1 MMLILCIERLRE
13 MAYVESFLLYIA
25 AVVFMFIVLF
35 GGVVVL
41 YMLFGQ
47 LKIFFETEEVTLQR
61 EKMFLYKLVK
71 NRFFKLAIL
80 VYFIAFGVFYIKE
93 SMTYFGKD
101 RAYPQAKAYKI
112 DADLISFYFD
122 FFIANRN
129 LYYRPIGLKF
139 IKPYEDIQNYFMKK
153 GFEYIPKEDA
163 ERAIWKYE
171 LYYANYVRATAAP
184 IDFEKLTPDDLGY
197 ILRIGGHPTIYK
209 AQAKQMLIE
218 VEHLLDMLMHNPMK
232 DKRYD
237 QVERYTATILFSEWW
252 QKFSFLHYTLGV
264 RTVDEES
271 SKEYRETIE
280 QWTDDPKYLKR
291 LSMLANWLDIVK
303 KKIDSSKALQQE
315 IKRYKLLYPDLMGL
329 RVWFASKITYAD
341 LLNKKFSCDLESLKR
356 YATKRKAFLNYTST
370 SKIFKK
376 LSWKERLIADK
387 SVQIDENA
395 LIVHI
400 LYSKCNITKKLL
412 KYSNDIDV
420 FDDEVYSKKEWK
432 EEKILK
438 GFKNGR

>member
-1 MMLILCIERLRE
+1 
-13 MAYVESFLLYIA
+13 
-25 AVVFMFIVLF
+25 
-35 GGVVVL
+35 
-41 YMLFGQ
+41 
-47 LKIFFETEEVTLQR
+47 
-61 EKMFLYKLVK
+61 
-71 NRFFKLAIL
+71 
-80 VYFIAFGVFYIKE
+80 
-93 SMTYFGKD
+93 MTYFSKD

-122 FFIANRN
+122 FFIVDRN

-139 IKPYEDIQNYFMKK
+139 IKPYEGIQNYFMKK
-153 GFEYIPKEDA
+153 GFEYIPKEDG

-171 LYYANYVRATAAP
+171 LYYANYIRAMVAP

-197 ILRIGGHPTIYK
+197 ILRIGGHTTIYK
-209 AQAKQMLIE
+209 PKAKQMLKE
-218 VEHLLDMLMHNPMK
+218 VEHLLDMLINNPMK

-237 QVERYTATILFSEWW
+237 MVERYTTTILFSEWW

-264 RTVDEES
+264 RTVDEEM
-271 SKEYRETIE
+271 SKQYNEIKIK
-280 QWTDDPKYLKR
+280 WTEDKTYLKR
-291 LSMLANWLDIVK
+291 LKHLSDWLDTVK
-303 KKIDSSKALQQE
+303 RKIYNSKVLQE
-315 IKRYKLLYPDLMGL
+315 EMKRHKLLYPDLMGL
-329 RVWFASKITYAD
+329 RVWFASQITYAD

-400 LYSKCNITKKLL
+400 LYNKCNITKRLL
-412 KYSNDIDV
+412 KYSNDVDS
-420 FDDEVYSKKEWK
+420 FDEEVYSKKEWK
-432 EEKILK
+432 EEEKIIK